1 MIPQQY
7 LYVFYAICGLIILGA
22 LLRIAFRNRSR
33 RAEVS
38 LDSASAEAGT
48 VRSAAS
54 GQTSAPETAAPPA
67 VPSRLSILRSQLA
80 TSPGIQRSA
89 AGETDDAA
97 DDLPDLEPHD
107 VPGVDESDLVFGP
120 MTRVFAA
127 LLPESPARLREQK
140 KELAQAGYYQPH
152 ALINFAAVRYVLMMA
167 GLILGGLGV
176 ILAPPQLELP
186 AMILVLI
193 LPLLGWA
200 VPRLVVRSRAADR
213 LAEIERGLPDML
225 DMLNMCV
232 SQGLTIG
239 KAIGRVARDLR
250 GVCPALA
257 QELAIV
263 TQQAKV
269 GTLEQALDNFANR
282 IDLPEVKSFASLIV
296 QTERMGTSVAGAL
309 IEYSDTMREGLR
321 QRADEKA
328 NQAAFKMLFPTVL
341 CLMPAIYIFLLGP
354 ALIELSE
361 FFTSGGAQAVQ
372 AGASAV
378 ERITTQRAGR

>member
-1 MIPQQY
+1 MIPQPY
-7 LYVFYAICGLIILGA
+7 MLVFYAVCGVIILAA
-22 LLRIAFRNRSR
+22 LLRILLRDRTGR
-33 RAEVS
+33 TDTPAEDAS
-38 LDSASAEAGT
+38 GHAETPRPSAAASAPAT
-48 VRSAAS
+48 STAS
-54 GQTSAPETAAPPA
+54 PPVA
-67 VPSRLSILRSQLA
+67 PSRFSILRSQLPA
-80 TSPGIQRSA
+80 PAVSPQP
-89 AGETDDAA
+89 TDDDA

-107 VPGVDESDLVFGP
+107 VPGVDESDLIFGP
-120 MTRVFAA
+120 LTRVLAA

-152 ALINFAAVRYVLMMA
+152 ALINFAAVRYVLMMT
-167 GLILGGLGV
+167 GLILGGVAL
-176 ILAPPQLELP
+176 ILAPPRLELP
-186 AMILVLI
+186 AMILVLV

-200 VPRLVVRSRAADR
+200 VPRLIVRSRAADR

-239 KAIGRVARDLR
+239 KAVERVARDLR
-250 GVCPALA
+250 GVYPALA

-269 GTLEQALDNFANR
+269 GTLDQALDNFAKR
-282 IDLPEVKSFASLIV
+282 IDLPEVHSFTSLIA
-296 QTERMGTSVAGAL
+296 QTERMGTSIAGAL
-309 IEYSDTMREGLR
+309 IEYSDTMREALR

-372 AGASAV
+372 SGASAV